1 MASERKFVTENIRR
15 VLLKEYMMKKV
26 GRAGFGGLDVQR
38 TPMGTRVTLITER
51 PGLVIGRR
59 GEAIKSLTK
68 AIEED
73 FKFNNPQIEVQEVEN
88 PNLNAQIM
96 AEKLANALERGWH
109 FRRAGHST
117 VRRIMDA
124 GARGCQ
130 VIIAGKLTG
139 ARHRTE
145 KFKEGHIKYCG
156 QAKLDFM
163 QEGFAVAKLKPGVM
177 GVTVQIMH
185 PKARL
190 PDEIQIIPPQ
200 PEAAP
205 AAPPPPTPE
214 EAAKEKTEE
223 EKAAEALEELKK
235 SAEPE
240 APADAAAKPKRP
252 RKKKE
257 GAPAPEEGA
266 AAPTAPEGE
275 KKPVRRRKKK
285 EQAAGEV
292 APTEAI
298 VPAPPQAIAPPEEA
312 KPLAESP
319 KEERPQEKKEETAP
333 EPAKEQEPAEQQPV
347 GDDKKEG

>member
-200 PEAAP
+200 PEAAS
-205 AAPPPPTPE
+205 AAPPQPTPE

-223 EKAAEALEELKK
+223 QKAAEALEELKK

-240 APADAAAKPKRP
+240 APAEAAAKPKRP

-257 GAPAPEEGA
+257 ATTAPEEGA
-266 AAPTAPEGE
+266 AAAHAPEGE

-285 EQAAGEV
+285 EQATGEA

-298 VPAPPQAIAPPEEA
+298 VPAPTQAIAPPEEA
-312 KPLAESP
+312 KPLAEAP
-319 KEERPQEKKEETAP
+319 KEERPQEKKDVAQ
-333 EPAKEQEPAEQQPV
+333 EPAEEQEPAEQQPA
-347 GDDKKEG
+347 GEEKKEG

>member
-15 VLLKEYMMKKV
+15 HLLKEYLMSKV

-73 FKFNNPQIEVQEVEN
+73 FNFNNPQIEVQEVEN

-117 VRRIMDA
+117 VRRIMDS

-139 ARHRTE
+139 QRHRTE

-156 QAKLDFM
+156 QAKLNFM
-163 QEGFAVAKLKPGVM
+163 HQGFATAKLKPGVM
-177 GVTVQIMH
+177 GVTVQIMD
-185 PKARL
+185 PNAKL
-190 PDEIQIIPPQ
+190 PDEIDIIPPTEV
-200 PEAAP
+200 PAAAP
-205 AAPPPPTPE
+205 APVTPTAEVKAE
-214 EAAKEKTEE
+214 EQKAKE
-223 EKAAEALEELKK
+223 AVDELKK
-235 SAEPE
+235 TA
-240 APADAAAKPKRP
+240 APAPAEAAKPKRP

-257 GAPAPEEGA
+257 AEPGQVPAAPGAPGE
-266 AAPTAPEGE
+266 E
-275 KKPVRRRKKK
+275 KKLVRRRKKK
-285 EQAAGEV
+285 DAPAAAA

-298 VPAPPQAIAPPEEA
+298 VAAPVQAITEKEEP

-319 KEERPQEKKEETAP
+319 GKKEPEKKPEAETQ
-333 EPAKEQEPAEQQPV
+333 ETKEA
-347 GDDKKEG
+347 

>member
-15 VLLKEYMMKKV
+15 VLLKEYMMSRV

-73 FKFNNPQIEVQEVEN
+73 FNFNNPQIEVQEVEN

-117 VRRIMDA
+117 VRRIMDS

-139 ARHRTE
+139 QRHRTE

-156 QAKLDFM
+156 QAKLNFM
-163 QEGFAVAKLKPGVM
+163 HQGFAGAKLKPGII
-177 GVTVQIMH
+177 GVTVQIMD
-185 PKARL
+185 PRARL
-190 PDEIQIIPPQ
+190 PDEVEIIPP
-200 PEAAP
+200 PPESTPAPAPPAVAAEKTKEEKKAEEAVAELKMKAEGAPAEAAP
-205 AAPPPPTPE
+205 
-214 EAAKEKTEE
+214 
-223 EKAAEALEELKK
+223 
-235 SAEPE
+235 
-240 APADAAAKPKRP
+240 KPKRP
-252 RKKKE
+252 KRKKESEPAAPGAPGVPAIPASAGSPPAAPVVAAGEKPARKRKKKE
-257 GAPAPEEGA
+257 PSATPEAKPPEA
-266 AAPTAPEGE
+266 IEPVAAP
-275 KKPVRRRKKK
+275 V
-285 EQAAGEV
+285 Q
-292 APTEAI
+292 AI
-298 VPAPPQAIAPPEEA
+298 VQTEA
-312 KPLAESP
+312 KPLAEVP
-319 KEERPQEKKEETAP
+319 EKKGPEKAEEKKP
-333 EPAKEQEPAEQQPV
+333 EE
-347 GDDKKEG
+347 KKGGA